1 MKDVK
6 WIVSLVALLAVVVG
20 ALAAVVLFLRR
31 RNDCDCC
38 YEDAMDE
45 DDMLADPDMDLED
58 FSTQETPAAQEEA
71 PSEIPVESAEGE
83 NN

>member
-20 ALAAVVLFLRR
+20 ALTAIVLFLRR
-31 RNDCDCC
+31 RNECDCC
-38 YEDAMDE
+38 YEDAMD

-58 FSTQETPAAQEEA
+58 YVEVEHNAPETSEVQE
-71 PSEIPVESAEGE
+71 
-83 NN
+83 